1 MKTKNIK
8 FADFLETVLNPDKL
22 CLVALK
28 EYSCSVSEVE
38 ALVREFRQ
46 LMHGNAYA
54 ADKIV
59 QAFVIGIKL
68 RTLLEKHISVVVQV
82 LNQAVV
88 KADGDVT
95 TAELLNLQLHLSEI
109 LSNLNQQ
116 LSKLQD
122 KLTVSLDDY
131 NLNNGLEYADEYP
144 EAENEDC

>member
-28 EYSCSVSEVE
+28 EYSCSVSEVD
-38 ALVREFRQ
+38 ALVRDFRQ
-46 LMHGNAYA
+46 LMQGNAYA